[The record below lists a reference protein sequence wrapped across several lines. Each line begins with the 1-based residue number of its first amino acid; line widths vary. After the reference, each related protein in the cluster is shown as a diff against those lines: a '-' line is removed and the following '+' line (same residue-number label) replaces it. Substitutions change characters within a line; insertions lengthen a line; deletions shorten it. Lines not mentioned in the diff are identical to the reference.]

1 MAFYKIKQDLF
12 WFKKKVEM
20 FFFEGCILN
29 FFFFLIRLPFLT
41 DESQAGL
48 VSKILHTSIG
58 IRVEM
63 ASEVELVVVQASIVS
78 SKMGVPLRNGDG
90 AWLTCV

>member
-1 MAFYKIKQDLF
+1 MYYL
-12 WFKKKVEM
+12 
-20 FFFEGCILN
+20 EGCMMN
-29 FFFFLIRLPFLT
+29 CFFFLVRLPFLT

-63 ASEVELVVVQASIVS
+63 ASKVELVVQASIVS
-78 SKMGVPLRNGDG
+78 SKNGRSIKKWRWCLAYMCVGD
-90 AWLTCV
+90 LTRSAKR

>member
-1 MAFYKIKQDLF
+1 MAFYKHRTCSGS
-12 WFKKKVEM
+12 KKKGEM
-20 FFFEGCILN
+20 YYLEGCMMN
-29 FFFFLIRLPFLT
+29 CFFFLVRLPFLT